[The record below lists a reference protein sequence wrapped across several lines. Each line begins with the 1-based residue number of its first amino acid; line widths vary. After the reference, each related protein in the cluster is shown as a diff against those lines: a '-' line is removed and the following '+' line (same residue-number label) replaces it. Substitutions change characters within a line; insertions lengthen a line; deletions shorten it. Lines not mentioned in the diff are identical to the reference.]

1 MPLIQTVEDMMQVV
15 RRLRD
20 AREIVYD
27 CETSGLDW
35 RVNHVVG
42 HVITFSP
49 APTDSYYLP
58 VRHLG
63 GGNIP
68 GTVVPSSEDGW
79 TGDDH
84 PFEVELRDIGRTQH
98 KKWVGQN
105 LPFDL
110 RMLHKH
116 GISLRGRFEDTGLN
130 EALLDEYARSYN
142 LEDMCNRYGVQA
154 KKGQPL
160 YDYIAKTFP
169 SAYAPKAK
177 PGTKGLAPVPDS
189 KAMAHFWRT
198 DAREP
203 IVWDYA
209 AGDGTSTWQLR
220 DAQTPRIAEEEL
232 ERVWDIECRLLP
244 VLHRMSMRGIQI
256 NLEQVEVVK
265 VILQQKLDEARSK
278 LPDGFNVRGADVGK
292 YVLEHGVREEDVP
305 RTPPSG
311 RFPNGQMS
319 FNEKF
324 LSSIPQGAPIITV
337 RKIENLL
344 NSFMGPLLERHLY
357 RGRVH
362 TQFNQLKGDDY
373 GTITGRL
380 SANDPNLQQVP
391 KRNKEL
397 GGLFRSI
404 FVPDEGLTWGS
415 VDYSQC
421 EPRLLAY
428 YGRVKVLLDG
438 YRAAQTVDAHTA
450 VAVAAEIDRQSGKT
464 LNQALLTGAGVPK
477 IIEMLNHP
485 NARQIV
491 QNYFDSMPEIKL
503 LQKNA
508 SRAMKNRGYVKSLL
522 GRRARLEQ
530 GRDYTAINRLLQC
543 GNADILKAKM
553 VELDDYL
560 ESEGRPLDILMN
572 CHDANE
578 FQFDE
583 GARPHYERCLQIMS
597 NFGEGELIEID
608 LPMEVDS
615 GEGSDWA
622 MASYNPVN
630 PRVIRGTHLPPNEL
644 KPKKAAA

>member
-1 MPLIQTVEDMMQVV
+1 MPLVQTLEEMMQVV
-15 RRLRD
+15 RRLHE
-20 AREIVYD
+20 AEEIVYD

-35 RVNHVVG
+35 RVNHIVG

-49 APTDSYYLP
+49 NPNDSFYCP
-58 VRHLG
+58 VRHYG

-68 GTVVPSSEDGW
+68 GATVPDSETGWDG
-79 TGDDH
+79 TDH
-84 PFEVELRDIGRTQH
+84 PLEVELRRVGKIYRKYT
-98 KKWVGQN
+98 GQN

-110 RMLHKH
+110 RMLHRH
-116 GISLRGRFEDTGLN
+116 GVQLYGRFEDTALN
-130 EALLDEYARSYN
+130 GALLDEYARSYSLEN
-142 LEDMCNRYGVQA
+142 LCDTYGVQA

-160 YDYIAKTFP
+160 YEHIARTL
-169 SAYAPKAK
+169 SVHYAPKAK

-198 DAREP
+198 DARDFV
-203 IVWDYA
+203 VWDYA

-220 DAQTPRIAEEEL
+220 DAQHPKLAEEGL
-232 ERVWDIECRLLP
+232 LRVWDVECRLLP
-244 VLHRMSMRGIQI
+244 VLHRMSMRGIRI
-256 NLEQVEVVK
+256 DLERVEVVK
-265 VILQQKLDEARSK
+265 EILAGKLEEARRQ
-278 LPDGFNVRGADVGK
+278 LPDGFNVRGADVGQ
-292 YVLEHGVREEDVP
+292 YILAQGVREEDVP
-305 RTPPSG
+305 RTPPSK

-324 LSSIPQGAPIITV
+324 LSSIPQGKPIIQV

-344 NSFMGPLLERHLY
+344 NSFMGPLLERHMFK
-357 RGRVH
+357 GRVH

-397 GGLFRSI
+397 GPLFRSI

-428 YGRVKVLLDG
+428 YGRVRVLLDG
-438 YRAAQTVDAHTA
+438 YRAAETVDAHTA
-450 VAVAAEIDRQSGKT
+450 VATAAEIDRQSGKT
-464 LNQALLTGAGVPK
+464 LNQALLTGAGIPK

-491 QNYFDSMPEIKL
+491 ADYFAAMPEIKT

-508 SRAMKNRGYVKSLL
+508 SMAMRKRGYVKSLL
-522 GRRARLEQ
+522 GRRARLED

-543 GNADILKAKM
+543 GNADVLKLKM

-560 ESEGRPLDILMN
+560 ESENRPLDILMN

-578 FQFDE
+578 FQFHEDV
-583 GARPHYERCLQIMS
+583 RPHYERCLQIMS
-597 NFGEGELIEID
+597 NFGEGEAIQID

-615 GEGSDWA
+615 GEGTDWGT
-622 MASYNPVN
+622 ASYQPVN
-630 PRVIRGTHLPPNEL
+630 PRVIRGTYLPPNEL
-644 KPKKAAA
+644 KSKKEAA